1 MTDTP
6 TGSRWAWAEYVADG
20 NYDAT
25 PDEVLAECDLD
36 ESRRGQVEHYLAVTR
51 YGMFNDREVNDAK
64 GLAFNDVEWA
74 DVTEWDVVDV
84 LRAIAEAFDDHRDIE
99 QRGPRQLGVTV
110 PAVRRTTRRAGRRLA
125 RSRWLIR

>member
-6 TGSRWAWAEYVADG
+6 TDPLPPGVGEYVANG

-51 YGMFNDREVNDAK
+51 YGMFNDREANDAK
-64 GLAFNDVEWA
+64 GLAFDDVEWG
-74 DVTEWDVVDV
+74 DVDEWDVST
-84 LRAIAEAFDDHRDIE
+84 RD
-99 QRGPRQLGVTV
+99 
-110 PAVRRTTRRAGRRLA
+110 
-125 RSRWLIR
+125 

>member
-6 TGSRWAWAEYVADG
+6 TDPLPPGVGEYVADG

-25 PDEVLAECDLD
+25 PDAVLAECDLD

-51 YGMFNDREVNDAK
+51 YGMFNDREANDAK

-74 DVTEWDVVDV
+74 DVDEWDVST
-84 LRAIAEAFDDHRDIE
+84 RD
-99 QRGPRQLGVTV
+99 
-110 PAVRRTTRRAGRRLA
+110 
-125 RSRWLIR
+125 

>member
-6 TGSRWAWAEYVADG
+6 TDPLPPGVGEYVADG

-25 PDEVLAECDLD
+25 PDEVLAECGLD

-51 YGMFNDREVNDAK
+51 YGMFNDREANDAK

-74 DVTEWDVVDV
+74 DVAEWDVST
-84 LRAIAEAFDDHRDIE
+84 RD
-99 QRGPRQLGVTV
+99 
-110 PAVRRTTRRAGRRLA
+110 
-125 RSRWLIR
+125 

>member
-6 TGSRWAWAEYVADG
+6 TDPLPPGVGEYVADD

-51 YGMFNDREVNDAK
+51 YGMFNDREANDADGLAVNDVA
-64 GLAFNDVEWA
+64 WA
-74 DVTEWDVVDV
+74 DV
-84 LRAIAEAFDDHRDIE
+84 AERNVSTRD
-99 QRGPRQLGVTV
+99 
-110 PAVRRTTRRAGRRLA
+110 
-125 RSRWLIR
+125 

>member
-6 TGSRWAWAEYVADG
+6 TDPLPPGVGEYVADG
-20 NYDAT
+20 NCGAT

-51 YGMFNDREVNDAK
+51 YGMFNDREANDAK

-74 DVTEWDVVDV
+74 DVAQWDVST
-84 LRAIAEAFDDHRDIE
+84 RD
-99 QRGPRQLGVTV
+99 
-110 PAVRRTTRRAGRRLA
+110 
-125 RSRWLIR
+125 